1 MANLEYGDYLKID
14 TITKAQ
20 NLESAK
26 YGKAAHEEM
35 LFIITHQT
43 YELWFK
49 QILWEIDSIID
60 IFSQNFV
67 HDQDLSIVNHRLV
80 RVNEIW
86 RILISQINILETM
99 SPLEFLEFRN
109 FLYPASGFQS
119 AQFRLV
125 ENKLGLKSE
134 NRKAH
139 SGCPYHQFLSDK
151 NAEIVI
157 DAEKKPSLLK
167 VIESWLERTPYL
179 KTEGFDFWKEY
190 QTSVLKMFENEKK
203 LLNES
208 DLSVEQKTKSLE
220 SIEKSEEGFKNF
232 MDKKTFDSSKWSLSF
247 EALQAGLFIQLYR
260 HELKLQTANRI
271 IEQLLNLDENMT
283 QWRSRHAQMALR
295 MLGKKIGT
303 GGSSGE
309 EYLRDAAEHHKI
321 FFDFFKLT
329 TYFIDG
335 SKLKKPF

>member
-1 MANLEYGDYLKID
+1 MSNLEYNEYLKID
-14 TITKAQ
+14 EITNAQ
-20 NLESAK
+20 ILESEK
-26 YGKAAHEEM
+26 FGKAAHEEM

-49 QILWEIDSIID
+49 QMLWEVESIIN
-60 IFSQNFV
+60 IFSQDFV
-67 HDQDLSIVNHRLV
+67 SDQDLSIVNHRLV

-86 RILISQINILETM
+86 RILISQINVLETM

-109 FLYPASGFQS
+109 YLYPASGFQS

-125 ENKLGLKSE
+125 ENKLGLKPES
-134 NRKAH
+134 RKAH
-139 SGCPYHQFLSDK
+139 SGCPYHQFLSEK
-151 NAEIVI
+151 NAKSVLE
-157 DAEKKPSLLK
+157 AEKSTNLLSA
-167 VIESWLERTPYL
+167 IESWLERTPYL
-179 KTEGFDFWKEY
+179 KTEGFDFWEEY
-190 QTSVLKMFENEKK
+190 QSSVYKMFANERE
-203 LLNES
+203 LLNDA
-208 DLSVEQKTKSLE
+208 DLSEEQKRKTLE
-220 SIEKSEEGFKNF
+220 SIKQSEDGFKKF
-232 MDKKTFDSSKWSLSF
+232 MSKESFDSSEWNLSF

-271 IEQLLNLDENMT
+271 IEQLISLDENMT

-309 EYLRDAAEHHKI
+309 EYLRQAADHHKV